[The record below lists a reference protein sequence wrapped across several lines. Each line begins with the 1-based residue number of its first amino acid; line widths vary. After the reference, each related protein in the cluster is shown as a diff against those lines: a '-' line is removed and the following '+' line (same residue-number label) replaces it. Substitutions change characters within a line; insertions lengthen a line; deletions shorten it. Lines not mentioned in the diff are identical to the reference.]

1 VDTASPAD
9 FYIPFLSTFA
19 GTTSLLNVDNPGL
32 TYNPSTSTL
41 KATTFSGTATQAKYA
56 DLAENYLADGDY
68 ESGTVLSF
76 GGDQEVT
83 ISTQHHDTAVA
94 GIVTSNPAYLM
105 NSELTGTHVVGVALM
120 GRVPCRVL
128 GPIQKGDLLVSAP
141 DGYAQATRSANAG
154 TIVGKSLED
163 FDGDKGVIEVVVGR
177 T

>member
-1 VDTASPAD
+1 
-9 FYIPFLSTFA
+9 
-19 GTTSLLNVDNPGL
+19 
-32 TYNPSTSTL
+32 
-41 KATTFSGTATQAKYA
+41 
-56 DLAENYLADGDY
+56 
-68 ESGTVLSF
+68 VLSF

-105 NSELTGTHVVGVALM
+105 NSDLEGVHVTGVALM

-128 GPIQKGDLLVSAP
+128 GPVKKGDLLVSAP
-141 DGYAQATRSANAG
+141 DGYAQATQSANAG